1 MEHLFLVVRLT
12 LKLIEDIV
20 SKITDDKNIEI
31 FEEFGSFQVYCTW
44 SSELVN
50 SSCRLLASKT
60 NGLES
65 GQSSTCILLL
75 LIQSRLV
82 AESLDTDGR
91 GNNVA
96 AVVNGFYHNFA
107 SFVSFNSRHTR
118 SKVIIVIFSLH
129 FEGKFLLLVLLK

>member
-65 GQSSTCILLL
+65 GQSSTCIGTA
-75 LIQSRLV
+75 IV
-82 AESLDTDGR
+82 D
-91 GNNVA
+91 
-96 AVVNGFYHNFA
+96 AVKTCC
-107 SFVSFNSRHTR
+107 R
-118 SKVIIVIFSLH
+118 VIRDRR
-129 FEGKFLLLVLLK
+129 ERK